1 MNSITA
7 NPEFTYRVF
16 SEKIKIDF
24 KVPFL
29 NQHIPDKKSLN
40 ITKAIK
46 IRNCKN
52 ENYFLLNS
60 NEAKFCKKDQLK
72 VFVKN
77 NLSYE
82 VLNKDISHS
91 DLSFKLLTHPMG
103 LYFFKRKNY
112 VLHSSAININNK
124 AFVFMGL
131 SGSGKSS
138 VIASLLNYG
147 EMITEDISKIQF
159 IDNSAFVFPSIPVI
173 KLSKDI
179 LDYHKFE
186 ILDEFDLAGDMR
198 NRKGYV
204 VNNFDRTNSPVK
216 ISACFVLNE
225 ENSNEILKVDA
236 DFAFRNLLMNSFSAI
251 PKNEC
256 IKSET
261 MLLENISSFIK
272 CIPIYRLPRQ
282 KNYSNKIILDFISKC

>member
-40 ITKAIK
+40 ITKATK

-236 DFAFRNLLMNSFSAI
+236 DFAFRNLLLNSFSAI
-251 PKNEC
+251 PKNQC
-256 IKSET
+256 KDSEK
-261 MLLENISSFIK
+261 MLLDNISSFIK
-272 CIPIYRLPRQ
+272 TVPIYKLPRQ
-282 KNYSNKIILDFISKC
+282 KNFSNKIILDFISKC

>member
-1 MNSITA
+1 MNSTTSH
-7 NPEFTYRVF
+7 PEYTYRVF
-16 SEKIKIDF
+16 SEKIKIDI

-29 NQHIPDKKSLN
+29 NQYTPDKKSLN
-40 ITKAIK
+40 IKDANK

-52 ENYFLLNS
+52 KNYYSLNS
-60 NEAKFCKKDQLK
+60 NEAKFCRKDQLK
-72 VFVKN
+72 VFIKN
-77 NLSYE
+77 NLFYE

-103 LYFFKRKNY
+103 LYLFKRKNY

-124 AFVFMGL
+124 AFLFMGL

-147 EMITEDISKIQF
+147 DMITEDVSKIQF
-159 IDNSAFVFPSIPVI
+159 IDDSAFVYPSLPVI

-179 LDYHKFE
+179 LEYYKFE
-186 ILDEFDLAGDMR
+186 TIDEFDIAGDLR

-204 VNNFDRTNSPVK
+204 VNNFDSTNLPVK
-216 ISACFVLNE
+216 ICACFILNGE
-225 ENSNEILKVDA
+225 KTKEIQKVDA

-256 IKSET
+256 KESEK
-261 MLLENISSFIK
+261 MLLDNISSFIGNV
-272 CIPIYRLPRQ
+272 PIYNLPRQ
-282 KNYSNKIILDFISKC
+282 KKFSNKLILDFISKC

>member
-1 MNSITA
+1 MNSITSH
-7 NPEFTYRVF
+7 PEFTYRVF

-40 ITKAIK
+40 ITKATK

-124 AFVFMGL
+124 AF
-131 SGSGKSS
+131 
-138 VIASLLNYG
+138 
-147 EMITEDISKIQF
+147 
-159 IDNSAFVFPSIPVI
+159 
-173 KLSKDI
+173 
-179 LDYHKFE
+179 
-186 ILDEFDLAGDMR
+186 DLWD
-198 NRKGYV
+198 
-204 VNNFDRTNSPVK
+204 FQDQ
-216 ISACFVLNE
+216 
-225 ENSNEILKVDA
+225 ENQA
-236 DFAFRNLLMNSFSAI
+236 
-251 PKNEC
+251 
-256 IKSET
+256 
-261 MLLENISSFIK
+261 
-272 CIPIYRLPRQ
+272 
-282 KNYSNKIILDFISKC
+282 